1 MEEKRQ
7 HIRTTVSA
15 SVKLMH
21 PSFGSLKV
29 KTRDMSH
36 GGLFIMTG
44 GELDLP
50 IGTEVSI
57 QALDMFEEAPIV
69 KAKIVRVESQGVALQ
84 FTSEE

>member
-7 HIRTTVSA
+7 HVRTTVSA

-21 PSFGSLKV
+21 PSFGSLRF

-36 GGLFIMTG
+36 GGLFLMTG
-44 GELDLP
+44 GQVDLP
-50 IGTEVSI
+50 VGTEVSV

-69 KAKIVRVESQGVALQ
+69 KAKIVRIESQGIALQ
-84 FTSEE
+84 FSSDE

>member
-44 GELDLP
+44 SELDLP
-50 IGTEVSI
+50 IGTEISV

-69 KAKIVRVESQGVALQ
+69 KAKIVRIESQGIALQ
-84 FTSEE
+84 FTTEE